1 MLWRVPISCSQYLPP
16 NASHRVDLTSTTNPA
31 IKERSTPM
39 PPNTYDELIVGHI
52 TGKFQQGDVEDDLWA
67 FGVVFFW
74 QDESNLV
81 HRCIE

>member
-1 MLWRVPISCSQYLPP
+1 
-16 NASHRVDLTSTTNPA
+16 
-31 IKERSTPM
+31 M